1 MAYRLLGM
9 VVWNGLKWVL
19 GRKVRGTDTAGR
31 AKLAGGLA
39 VVVAV
44 LLFVL
49 SRKEGGEG

>member
-19 GRKVRGTDTAGR
+19 RRRLRTTDTADR
-31 AKLAGGLA
+31 VKLAGGLA

-44 LLFVL
+44 FLFVF
-49 SRKEGGEG
+49 SRKAGDEG

>member
-1 MAYRLLGM
+1 MGYRLLGM

-19 GRKVRGTDTAGR
+19 RRRVRGTGVADR

-44 LLFVL
+44 FLFIL
-49 SRKEGGEG
+49 SRKEGDEG

>member
-19 GRKVRGTDTAGR
+19 RRRLRTTDTADR
-31 AKLAGGLA
+31 VKLAGGLA

-44 LLFVL
+44 FLFVL
-49 SRKEGGEG
+49 SRKAGDEG

>member
-19 GRKVRGTDTAGR
+19 RRRVRGTGVPDR

-44 LLFVL
+44 FLFVL
-49 SRKEGGEG
+49 SRKEGGED

>member
-19 GRKVRGTDTAGR
+19 RRRVRGTETADR

-44 LLFVL
+44 FLFVL

>member
-19 GRKVRGTDTAGR
+19 RRRVRGSGVDDR

-44 LLFVL
+44 FLFVL
-49 SRKEGGEG
+49 SRKAGGEE